1 MDLSLLLTGAGLR
14 MHELLTIAR
23 QAETAGF
30 DGFHM
35 AEVHRTGFVPLT
47 AVAMATQRMRIGPY
61 VLNAYGRSPLLTGM
75 SAIDLNEVS
84 AGRLVLGLGGGNR
97 IINEVWQGI
106 PHARVLTKMS
116 EYIEIVRRMA
126 ATRLGARVDFDGAVH
141 SCHWAPVVDPG
152 DRPFPIVLAAVFPS
166 MLKVAA
172 RVADGIGGGATL
184 SVDYL
189 REVLRPQA
197 AQAAAEVGR
206 DPATLRWSAVGVI
219 AMHDDRE
226 LARAAARSALCHFY
240 APLPHPYYE
249 HTMREQGFG
258 AAADAALAHM
268 PAGRLEAA
276 MAAIPDECLDQLVIA
291 GTPAEC
297 QARLAQ
303 YAGVVDEMLLLN
315 VMPAP
320 AGNALMAYQPLMGL
334 PTALNA
340 ALRA

>member
-1 MDLSLLLTGAGLR
+1 MDLSLLVTGAGMR
-14 MHELLTIAR
+14 ISELLSIAR
-23 QAETAGF
+23 QAESAGF
-30 DGFHM
+30 DGFYM
-35 AEVHRTGFVPLT
+35 AEVHRSGLVPLT
-47 AVAMATQRMRIGPY
+47 AVAGVTQRMRLGPY

-84 AGRLVLGLGGGNR
+84 GGRLVLGLGGGNR

-106 PHARVLTKMS
+106 PHTRVLSKMS
-116 EYIEIVRRMA
+116 DYIEILRRMA
-126 ATRLGARVDFDGAVH
+126 ATRLGGRVDFDGAVH
-141 SCHWAPVVDPG
+141 SCHWSPVIDPG
-152 DRPFPIVLAAVFPS
+152 AKLFPIVLAAVFPS

-184 SVDYL
+184 GVDYL

-197 AQAAAEVGR
+197 ARAAADAGR

-219 AMHDDRE
+219 AMDADRE
-226 LARAAARSALCHFY
+226 RARAAARAALCHFY

-258 AAADAALAHM
+258 AAADVALEHM
-268 PAGRLEAA
+268 PAGRLEQA
-276 MAAIPDECLDQLVIA
+276 MAAIPDACLDTLVIA

-297 QARLAQ
+297 RARIAQ
-303 YAGVVDEMLLLN
+303 YVGVLDELLLLN

-320 AGNALMAYQPLMGL
+320 NGNAVMAYQPLMDL
-334 PTALNA
+334 PVALSV

>member
-1 MDLSLLLTGAGLR
+1 MELSLLVTGAGMR
-14 MHELLTIAR
+14 IAELLTIAR
-23 QAETAGF
+23 QAESAGY
-30 DGFHM
+30 DGFYM

-47 AVAMATQRMRIGPY
+47 AVAGVTQRMRLGPY

-75 SAIDLNEVS
+75 SAIDLNECS
-84 AGRLVLGLGGGNR
+84 GGRLVLGLGGGNR
-97 IINEVWQGI
+97 VINEVWQGI
-106 PHARVLTKMS
+106 PHARVLTKMT

-141 SCHWAPVVDPG
+141 STHWSPAIDPG
-152 DRPFPIVLAAVFPS
+152 DTVFPIVLAAVFPS

-172 RVADGIGGGATL
+172 RIADGIGGGATL
-184 SVDYL
+184 GVDYL

-197 AQAAAEVGR
+197 ARAATDAGR
-206 DPATLRWSAVGVI
+206 DPSTLRWSAVGVI
-219 AMHDDRE
+219 AMDEDRE
-226 LARAAARSALCHFY
+226 CARAAARSALCHFY

-276 MAAIPDECLDQLVIA
+276 MAAIPDACLDQLVIA

-297 QARLAQ
+297 QQRLAQ
-303 YAGVVDEMLLLN
+303 YTSVVDELLLLN

-320 AGNALMAYQPLMGL
+320 AGNTVLGYQPLMHL
-334 PTALNA
+334 PAALNA
-340 ALRA
+340 ALRV

>member
-1 MDLSLLLTGAGLR
+1 MDLSLLVTGAG
-14 MHELLTIAR
+14 MSIGELLTIAR
-23 QAETAGF
+23 QADSAGF
-30 DGFHM
+30 DGFYM

-47 AVAMATQRMRIGPY
+47 AVAGVTQRMRIGPY

-84 AGRLVLGLGGGNR
+84 GGRLVLGLGGGNR

-106 PHARVLTKMS
+106 PHTRVLTKMT

-126 ATRLGARVDFDGAVH
+126 ATRLGGRVDFDGAVH
-141 SCHWAPVVDPG
+141 SCHWSPVIDPG
-152 DRPFPIVLAAVFPS
+152 ERTFPIVLAAVFPS
-166 MLKVAA
+166 MLKIAA
-172 RVADGIGGGATL
+172 RVADGVGGGATL
-184 SVDYL
+184 GVDYL

-197 AQAAAEVGR
+197 AKAAADAGR
-206 DPATLRWSAVGVI
+206 DPATLRWSTVGVF
-219 AMHDDRE
+219 AMDDDGER
-226 LARAAARSALCHFY
+226 ARAAARAALCHFY

-258 AAADAALAHM
+258 AAADAALEHM

-276 MAAIPDECLDQLVIA
+276 MAAIPDACLDTLTIA

-297 QARLAQ
+297 RARIAQ
-303 YAGVVDEMLLLN
+303 YVGVVDELLLLN
-315 VMPAP
+315 VMPPA
-320 AGNALMAYQPLMGL
+320 AGNTVLGYQPLMTL
-334 PTALNA
+334 PGALSA